1 MKKLKNDLQVASRQ
15 AKALNAKLDKLI
27 KEVAKLSK
35 PAPAKKKAAPKKKA
49 AAKKKAVA
57 KKKAPVKK
65 KVAAKKKAPAKKK
78 AAAPTAFDTVLGII
92 NRSKGGVSTGQ
103 IKVKTK
109 FNDKKIANIIY
120 KAKKQGKIKS
130 KSKGIYVKK

>member
-1 MKKLKNDLQVASRQ
+1 MKKLKSDLQVAAKQ

-35 PAPAKKKAAPKKKA
+35 PAAAKKKAAPKKKPV
-49 AAKKKAVA
+49 AKKKVVTKKKAPAKKKTAA
-57 KKKAPVKK
+57 KKKAPV
-65 KVAAKKKAPAKKK
+65 KK
-78 AAAPTAFDTVLGII
+78 AAAPTAFDAVLKVIKG
-92 NRSKGGVSTGQ
+92 SKAGVSTGQ
-103 IKVKTK
+103 IKAQTK

-130 KSKGIYVKK
+130 KSKGIYVEK